1 MSEQTS
7 SRETTALDLDHR
19 ESKYPVSRLSAKF
32 QASLIPKESSG
43 EELRIYASAMS
54 QLEIIAEQIRV
65 LQERAQEII
74 DHAELDMHLH
84 RVTCK
89 FEKRIGIAYHLYASA
104 NSGEYFSL
112 ISPDEWGTPPHRFMG
127 SYVLGG
133 DGSWRRV

>member
-1 MSEQTS
+1 MSEQTD
-7 SRETTALDLDHR
+7 SRETTALGLEHR

-32 QASLIPKESSG
+32 GPNLIKKESSG

-54 QLEIIAEQIRV
+54 QLEIIAEQIRT

-89 FEKRIGIAYHLYASA
+89 FEKRIGIAYHLYESA
-104 NSGEYFSL
+104 NAGEYFSM
-112 ISPDEWGTPPHRFMG
+112 ISPDEWGTPPHRFIG

-133 DGSWRRV
+133 DGSWKRM